1 LKIVANFIIY
11 EKPLCELKPHQGS
24 EKMFMFMVYDCSEK
38 PILEKFVRK
47 QGNDEK
53 AEVFNFKDAQIF
65 NKLLK
70 ERKEKN

>member
-1 LKIVANFIIY
+1 
-11 EKPLCELKPHQGS
+11 
-24 EKMFMFMVYDCSEK
+24 MVYDCSEK

-70 ERKEKN
+70 ERKE